1 METLFSQDQVPL
13 ADRLRPKDFSQFVGQ
28 EHLTGGDGLITR
40 LLKTKTLPSLIFWG
54 PPGSGKTTLAQLI
67 AKTSGYQF
75 IPLSAVSV
83 GVSEVR
89 KIIKEAKKNFE
100 MGKKTILFI
109 DEIHHFSKSQQD
121 AFLPYIEKGIIIFIG
136 ATTENP
142 SFEVIGPLLSRTR
155 TLVLKELDKKALT
168 KILERALKDEER
180 GLGKLKIKLE
190 EEAQEIL
197 LQSAGGDARLLLN
210 VLEMAV
216 ALASPR
222 KRVTKKEIIKA
233 LQHRALV
240 YDRAG
245 EAHYNTISAF
255 IKSMRGSD
263 ADAALYYLA
272 RMLEA
277 GEDPLFIARRMIIF
291 ASEDVGLADPKA
303 LLLAVA
309 ALQAV
314 EKVGLPEAAINLAH
328 VVCYLALT
336 KKSRASY
343 DALMKAKEAARAFPD
358 EPVPLLLRNAPT
370 KLMKDLGYGTYKWPG
385 TEGFEEQ
392 EYLPEKLKGYKFLDL
407 KNLIKKPK
415 EKS

>member
-1 METLFSQDQVPL
+1 METLFSKNQVPL
-13 ADRLRPKDFSQFVGQ
+13 AERLRPKDFSEFVGQ
-28 EHLTGGDGLITR
+28 EHLIGPDGLITR

-67 AKTSGYQF
+67 AKASGYYF

-83 GVSEVR
+83 GTGEVR

-100 MGKKTILFI
+100 LGRKTILFI

-121 AFLPYIEKGIIIFIG
+121 AFLPYVENGVIIFIG

-155 TLVLKELDKKALT
+155 TLVLKELDKKALA
-168 KILERALKDEER
+168 KILKRALTDEER
-180 GLGKLKIKLE
+180 GLGKLNIKLE
-190 EEAQEIL
+190 EKAKEIL

-210 VLEMAV
+210 VLEIAV

-222 KRVTKKEIIKA
+222 KLITQKEIIKT

-240 YDRAG
+240 YDQAG

-309 ALQAV
+309 AFQAV

-328 VVCYLALT
+328 VTCYLALT
-336 KKSRASY
+336 KKSRAAY
-343 DALMKAKEAARAFPD
+343 DALMKAKEAARLFPD

-385 TEGFEEQ
+385 TEGFEKQ
-392 EYLPEKLKGYKFLDL
+392 EYLPEKLKGHKFLDL
-407 KNLIKKPK
+407 TNLLKKPK
-415 EKS
+415 EKN